1 MLKYLH
7 TLSTEFVLCGD
18 FNVNVLKDSIFKQ
31 QITLAFK
38 TYNLFQSMNF
48 PTRIGKVSSS
58 AIHNPIVDHSW
69 INSHYIY
76 PVINDLSDN
85 EVHYLVLSNV
95 FNHHKN
101 KKQSFRNTIISKE
114 AITEF

>member
-1 MLKYLH
+1 MCIHRYSSGDFDQFLNLSDLMLKYLH

-58 AIHNPIVDHSW
+58 AIHNPIVDHS
-69 INSHYIY
+69 
-76 PVINDLSDN
+76 
-85 EVHYLVLSNV
+85 
-95 FNHHKN
+95 
-101 KKQSFRNTIISKE
+101 
-114 AITEF
+114 